1 MSEKKEK
8 KEKKQNRPHILDRA
22 YTEKQLNKKILSKI
36 EVPEDRAL
44 MKSLFVKGLDPK
56 NPELYAAPKVLDL
69 DKKELNRIRS
79 MAKEIHTRSKSR
91 INFVP
96 LIAVLVF
103 VFALVFVTGL
113 FKNTIAKNILVSV
126 LQGVFSAKTD
136 VEKVNV
142 GILSSSINVKGLA
155 IGNKDSVMK
164 NLFEADVI
172 EVDFNLTQL
181 LRGKFHAENLE
192 ASGMAF
198 NTDRA
203 TSCELPKKE
212 KKESSSLAENE
223 FVKRITAQLQEEL
236 DSLKAIATDLLGGDD
251 VESMVKNLEASLKT
265 PSAVESGISEVTA
278 LVENWKSAPGEL
290 SAKVVD
296 FSKSVSD
303 LQTIDVSK
311 IQDEKVLRDAL
322 VKITKALAQGNTLKT
337 SVESTVEKV
346 KSDGDKVRNISSSV
360 LEAASAD
367 KKMASDR
374 LTAIVDTASNAKSI
388 LTNAIDS
395 LAYSAVGKA
404 YPFAKKVISFAEDV
418 KESAAMEAARKVL
431 DANKKV
437 NDKAKSITKPK
448 RERLKGQTFWYSTE
462 SPAFLIEHALASGPD
477 FSAEASEISSNPNLR
492 GNPCTLTANY
502 QGGGVNHHADLVLD
516 ARTNTNEPLLSID
529 YSGQGFNLLVNG
541 SDIAEKSGVP
551 SVDGKASLSLHG
563 AAGNGIFKASGNV
576 DLKPV
581 SLSSDGFAS
590 EHMTRYY
597 NQALSTINNMN
608 LGYAFTC
615 RESSGMDL
623 TLNGN
628 FAELFAKAMATVVN
642 SIGSDAKKVALDR
655 IQSEINDSSNQMAL
669 KAKEFFGIEG
679 EVNLENTKLSDLQN
693 ILDQKKKDIEAK
705 LQARAN
711 EAVENAKQ
719 QAGSAVKSAIQQS
732 LGTDDQTSEKA
743 ADKLQ
748 NATGNMLK
756 GIMKK

>member
-8 KEKKQNRPHILDRA
+8 KEKKQNRPHILDRS

-44 MKSLFVKGLDPK
+44 MKSLFVKGLDSK
-56 NPELYAAPKVLDL
+56 NPALYAAPKVLDL

-278 LVENWKSAPGEL
+278 LVENWKSTPGEL

-311 IQDEKVLRDAL
+311 IQDEKILRDAL

-346 KSDGDKVRNISSSV
+346 KSDGDKVRTISSSV
-360 LEAASAD
+360 LDAASAD

-374 LTAIVDTASNAKSI
+374 LTAIVDTASNAKNI

-418 KESAAMEAARKVL
+418 KESAAMEAAGKVL

-437 NDKAKSITKPK
+437 NEKAKSITKPK

-492 GNPCTLTANY
+492 GKPCTLTANY

-563 AAGNGIFKASGNV
+563 AAGNGIFEASGNV

-628 FAELFAKAMATVVN
+628 FAELFASAMATVVN

-748 NATGNMLK
+748 NATGSMLK